1 MAQMHQARQNRTK
14 RPDFHSAYV
23 DGSTVRKLEP
33 APYKTQKKKALSER
47 QLREQKRR
55 EAMEAA
61 RQKQR
66 QEAVSRNREKIIKL
80 DFRYTL
86 FLALAVITTL
96 VVCIYY
102 LSLQSQMTAQ
112 SKNISGL
119 KSELTVL
126 TDENLAARERI
137 NNAIDL
143 EKVYEVATKEL
154 GMHYASESQIVYY
167 SGTAD
172 NYVKQYKAIPKSN

>member
-47 QLREQKRR
+47 QLREQRRR

-66 QEAVSRNREKIIKL
+66 QEAVSRNRERLLSWIFDIH
-80 DFRYTL
+80 Y
-86 FLALAVITTL
+86 FLRLLLLRLWFVRIH
-96 VVCIYY
+96 
-102 LSLQSQMTAQ
+102 LSQP
-112 SKNISGL
+112 
-119 KSELTVL
+119 SEPDDSPV
-126 TDENLAARERI
+126 
-137 NNAIDL
+137 
-143 EKVYEVATKEL
+143 
-154 GMHYASESQIVYY
+154 
-167 SGTAD
+167 
-172 NYVKQYKAIPKSN
+172 